1 MFRAGGE
8 AKGDDSTMSEDH
20 ELDVSEL
27 AKQLTYL
34 AEDIPQPEDQ
44 ESGMSR
50 RELLKRGGLGAAA
63 VAGLGGVA
71 AGSALAAPAKTGKF
85 TGTLRV
91 ISLGVEFPTPEV
103 AKKIKQDLGF
113 NVAVTATDP
122 VTEAQKAI
130 TAPETFDIFG
140 GYNYQDIQVWS
151 AGNLMPVD
159 TQKIKAWPELYKLF
173 AWGKVVPGS
182 PKFTYGDGDA
192 PFRALFL
199 KQGTTG
205 LPLTTVAPKAN
216 KDIVQWIDEK
226 TGKPHGGQPMPRYVV
241 GIPPHFNADS
251 IGYNADVI
259 NKAPNQVGWQE
270 LLNTKWKGKVAL
282 LKDPGIVM
290 QDVGNA
296 LKALGVFKPKN
307 MGNMTKAEI
316 DRVVKVAIKYKKQG
330 QFRAYWANFNESV
343 NLMASKEVVVESM
356 WSPAVALLVAQGVNV
371 KYAAP
376 PTGFR
381 GWCGSQGIA
390 AHVASDPA
398 KLQACYDYLNWMYD
412 GWLGATIM
420 RQGYYIGNG
429 ATLRKWI
436 AQNGA
441 SQPAGGIPFKVDEYD
456 FWYNGKRA
464 TRDLPGITGKVGD
477 IKKGTV
483 RDGGAFTQRIG
494 HYSSWNSYFTE
505 SVYQIKR
512 WNDFLSA

>member
-1 MFRAGGE
+1 M
-8 AKGDDSTMSEDH
+8 GDEF
-20 ELDVSEL
+20 ELDRDEL
-27 AKQLTYL
+27 AKQLSYSAEEL
-34 AEDIPQPEDQ
+34 PPAEDER
-44 ESGMSR
+44 GMSR
-50 RELLKRGGLGAAA
+50 RELLKRGGVGAAA
-63 VAGLGGVA
+63 VAGLGGLAGPA
-71 AGSALAAPAKTGKF
+71 AAATSKTGKF

-91 ISLGVEFPTPEV
+91 ITLGVEWPTPEV
-103 AKKIKQDLGF
+103 QKKAEADLGF
-113 NVAVTATDP
+113 KFAVTATDP

-130 TAPETFDIFG
+130 TAPETFDIFA

-151 AGNLMPVD
+151 TGHLMPVD
-159 TQKIKAWPELYKLF
+159 TTKIKAWPQLYKLF

-199 KQGTTG
+199 KQGTSG
-205 LPLTTVAPKAN
+205 LPLTRVAPKTN
-216 KDIVQWIDEK
+216 KDIVVWIDEK
-226 TGKPHGGQPMPRYVV
+226 TGKPIGGKPMPRYIV
-241 GIPPHFNADS
+241 GTPAHFNADS
-251 IGYNADVI
+251 VGYNADVI
-259 NKAPNQVGWQE
+259 QKAPNQVGWQE
-270 LLNTKWKGKVAL
+270 LLNKKWQGKVGL

-290 QDVGNA
+290 QDIGNA
-296 LKALGVFKPKN
+296 LKALGIFKPKD

-316 DRVVKVAIKYKKQG
+316 DRVVKVAIKYKKAG

-381 GWCGSQGIA
+381 GWCSAQGIA

-398 KLQACYDYLNWMYD
+398 KLQACYDYLNWMYN

-429 ATLRKWI
+429 GTLRNWI
-436 AQNGA
+436 AKNGA
-441 SQPAGGIPFKVDEYD
+441 SQPAGGIPFKVDEFD
-456 FWYNGKRA
+456 FWYGGKRA

-477 IKKGTV
+477 IKKGTI
-483 RDGGAFTQRIG
+483 RDGGAFSKRIG